1 MAVLERLAEL
11 VQSLGGVNQV
21 LFAIALLL
29 VAPFVDRL
37 VVRRKRISFR
47 VLYNSKIGLGPE
59 SYEPAETDPPQ
70 LRRLTMLLERM
81 SIVVI
86 RIRNSGSYDIDAG
99 DFDRALS
106 FTFGDR
112 VVWNARVS
120 EASTDALRTQL
131 RNGLRFFTTGR
142 QPSPDS
148 LQTVRGRLGERM
160 ARWLLGGQTQHD
172 AAEPTWHGVRMG
184 EMALKRG
191 EHAKLVVVLRETGP
205 AGGEITK
212 VVEHAGKLK
221 DTGMIKDEG
230 HARRIT
236 LPRVSGALVIVLS
249 VLLALSRLAEAP
261 DPTVA
266 CAPGTLTVEGS
277 TVFMKVIESARAAY
291 TKNCKDAEIKTN
303 ANGSLDGVGKVA
315 QSTNGNLLAVS
326 DGHRGDKFD
335 RLHTQKLAIVV
346 FHVVVHRSVGV
357 YSLSLEQLSKINS
370 GEFNDWQQIRRGAS
384 LPIKIVSRDAQSGTR
399 KLYEELVLGTGETQL
414 TSTDCAAKD
423 RVPAARVI
431 RCEVSDNDEAIQQ
444 ISTTPGAIGY
454 SDAQSLAKARR
465 EGRVTALTLDGR
477 AFDAATA
484 VESGYPFWTVEYVY
498 ARAEP
503 ASGSL
508 AANFLAF
515 LRERHLRESGFLPC
529 DTVETQPLCDLR

>member
-1 MAVLERLAEL
+1 MAVLQRLAEL
-11 VQSLGGVNQV
+11 VESLGGVNQV
-21 LFAIALLL
+21 LFGIALLL

-70 LRRLTMLLERM
+70 LRRLTTLLERM

-99 DFDRALS
+99 DFDRELS

-120 EASTDALRTQL
+120 EASTDSLRTQL

-172 AAEPTWHGVRMG
+172 TAEPTWHGVRMG

-205 AGGEITK
+205 VGGEITK
-212 VVEHAGKLK
+212 IVKHAGRLK

-230 HARRIT
+230 HTRRIT

-249 VLLALSRLAEAP
+249 VLLVLSQLAEPP
-261 DPTVA
+261 DRTVA
-266 CAPGTLTVEGS
+266 CASGTLIVEGS
-277 TVFMKVIESARAAY
+277 SVFMKVIESAGDAY
-291 TKNCKDAEIKTN
+291 TRICGDAKIETN
-303 ANGSLDGVGKVA
+303 ANGSLAGVRKAA
-315 QSTNGNLLAVS
+315 QSRNGNLLALS
-326 DGHRGDKFD
+326 DGHRGGYDH
-335 RLHTQKLAIVV
+335 LHMQKLAIVV
-346 FHVVVHRSVGV
+346 FYVVVHRSAGV
-357 YSLSLEQLSKINS
+357 TSLSLQQLSRINS
-370 GEFNDWQQIRRGAS
+370 GELNDWQQIRGGES
-384 LPIKIVSRDAQSGTR
+384 LPIRIVSRDAQSGTR
-399 KLYEELVLGTGETQL
+399 KLYEERVLGGTGETQV
-414 TSTDCAAKD
+414 TSTDCLTND
-423 RVPAARVI
+423 RDRAARVI
-431 RCEVSDNDEAIQQ
+431 RCERSDNDEAIQQ
-444 ISTTPGAIGY
+444 ISTTTGTIGY

-465 EGRVTALTLDGR
+465 EGHVTALTLDGR

-498 ARAEP
+498 TRAEP

-515 LRERHLRESGFLPC
+515 LRERRLRESGFLPC
-529 DTVETQPLCDLR
+529 DTVEAQPLCDLR